1 MKLAH
6 KNVFALL
13 LLVGVLH
20 YTSADADARKITR
33 KADCG
38 KNITCSE
45 SFQIQKELWLQC
57 LESEGISER
66 KRKKLSAKVE
76 VLGIRN
82 LKKQEVLI
90 FNSGRKQC
98 HKNFYEAI
106 SEISPGE
113 EGKPHLPLHAPDM
126 LRNFP

>member
-1 MKLAH
+1 MKLPN
-6 KNVFALL
+6 KNILVLL

-20 YTSADADARKITR
+20 YTSTDTFARKITR

-45 SFQIQKELWLQC
+45 SFQKQKELWLQC

-82 LKKQEVLI
+82 LKKQ
-90 FNSGRKQC
+90 
-98 HKNFYEAI
+98 
-106 SEISPGE
+106 
-113 EGKPHLPLHAPDM
+113 
-126 LRNFP
+126 